1 MGRNFADIQAQPP
14 RFARRPAP
22 APDPAQAVLDLGG
35 APAAR
40 VASDELFPDEPAAPD
55 VADTLARPTLTPCRV
70 CAVGRVLVG
79 APARLC
85 PDCLRD
91 IDATRAHVE
100 RAVAAAADALLQ
112 AGAAAD
118 DQTLARWRKAEAL
131 LLSGHADAAP
141 GFWETWRRHIAARSP
156 LGAILAAHEA
166 LGKVQ
171 TWARAA
177 LAEIGEATK

>member
-1 MGRNFADIQAQPP
+1 MKTYDETIVKPP

-22 APDPAQAVLDLGG
+22 AIDPAQATLDLGG

-40 VASDELFPDEPAAPD
+40 VASDELFPDEPAAP
-55 VADTLARPTLTPCRV
+55 ATPDTLARPTLTPCRV

-91 IDATRAHVE
+91 LAATRAHIE
-100 RAVAAAADALLQ
+100 TTWQAAVDSLLAAC
-112 AGAAAD
+112 AAAD
-118 DQTLARWRKAEAL
+118 DATLARWRRAEAL
-131 LLSGHADAAP
+131 LLSGQSDAAP
-141 GFWETWRRHIAARSP
+141 GFWETWQKHLAARSP

-171 TWARAA
+171 TWASAA
-177 LAEIGEATK
+177 LAEIDEVTR

>member
-1 MGRNFADIQAQPP
+1 MKTYDETIVKPP

-22 APDPAQAVLDLGG
+22 ALDPAQAALDLGG

-40 VASDELFPDEPAAPD
+40 VASDELFPDEPAAP
-55 VADTLARPTLTPCRV
+55 ATPDTLARPTLTPCRV

-91 IDATRAHVE
+91 LAATRAHVE
-100 RAVAAAADALLQ
+100 RAEGAAADALL
-112 AGAAAD
+112 AACAAAD
-118 DQTLARWRKAEAL
+118 DQTLARWRRAEAL
-131 LLSGHADAAP
+131 LLSGQADAAP
-141 GFWETWRRHIAARSP
+141 GFWETWQKHLAARSP

-171 TWARAA
+171 TWASAA
-177 LAEIGEATK
+177 LAEIDEVTR